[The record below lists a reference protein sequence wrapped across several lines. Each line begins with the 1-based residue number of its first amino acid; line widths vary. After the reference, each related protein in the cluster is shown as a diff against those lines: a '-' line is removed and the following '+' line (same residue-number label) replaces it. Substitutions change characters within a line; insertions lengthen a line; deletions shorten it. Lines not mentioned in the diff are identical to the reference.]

1 MGLNK
6 NGMDANSGIV
16 YDPEGRNIQEP
27 ERPRY
32 YYEPL
37 VNFIAFFLILSGIGL
52 VVFIKKYKESE

>member
-16 YDPEGRNIQEP
+16 YDPLGRNTQEP
-27 ERPRY
+27 EKQRY

-37 VNFIAFFLILSGIGL
+37 VNFIALFLILSGIAL
-52 VVFIKKYKESE
+52 VIFIKKFKES